1 MATGLTATNPRSWEV
16 LLQFDLEID
25 VSLGRLKDLWWI
37 VRLLMLNADDGSH
50 GEGGGWIA
58 K

>member
-37 VRLLMLNADDGSH
+37 VRLLMLNADDGSY
-50 GEGGGWIA
+50 GEGDGWIA
-58 K
+58 E